1 MPKYLYRCENC
12 EEQYNVR
19 HSIKEKRQTC
29 EKCEMDTL
37 VRVPTYSGNHKIR
50 STKKAGDL
58 VNKYIEDVKE
68 EIKDYKEELKR
79 VEHKE

>member
-1 MPKYLYRCENC
+1 
-12 EEQYNVR
+12 
-19 HSIKEKRQTC
+19 
-29 EKCEMDTL
+29 MDTL